1 MIITFKTLDKG
12 MPFSRPINVLKKN
25 EGIVENYLMMIL
37 ILIMGGI
44 HLLISFIGGLAVS
57 MYLIVILIVDLILF
71 KKTFNMR

>member
-1 MIITFKTLDKG
+1 
-12 MPFSRPINVLKKN
+12 
-25 EGIVENYLMMIL
+25 MMFL

>member
-1 MIITFKTLDKG
+1 
-12 MPFSRPINVLKKN
+12 MPFSQPINVLKKN
-25 EGIVENYLMMIL
+25 EGIVENYLMMFL
-37 ILIMGGI
+37 ILIMAGI